1 MSSITLSLVIT
12 AIVVSS
18 SVQLRYIDTPG
29 VVIFT
34 NDIFYSLH
42 QESSKLRIDWYQNDK
57 RKIYQCFKLLVRCK
71 EYSCIRHIQCLH
83 LMYAEVAWVVVSSR
97 TQVQPQIIF
106 DPDYL
111 PDYPS
116 VFYDYKMVEFTEMQ
130 LTCNKCLVWQ
140 LTSVFQLPQ
149 R

>member
-1 MSSITLSLVIT
+1 
-12 AIVVSS
+12 
-18 SVQLRYIDTPG
+18 
-29 VVIFT
+29 
-34 NDIFYSLH
+34 
-42 QESSKLRIDWYQNDK
+42 
-57 RKIYQCFKLLVRCK
+57 
-71 EYSCIRHIQCLH
+71 
-83 LMYAEVAWVVVSSR
+83 MYAEVAWVVVSSR
-97 TQVQPQIIF
+97 TQVQPQILL